1 MPVMGGEET
10 LMALRQLDPALRIL
24 VVSAYDETEVLRRFA
39 KDPALR
45 PTAVLQKPYD
55 LSLLIDLIQH
65 HIAASNESPS

>member
-1 MPVMGGEET
+1 M
-10 LMALRQLDPALRIL
+10 
-24 VVSAYDETEVLRRFA
+24 VSAYDETEVLRRFA